1 MEGSAADKFN
11 LAEDVVK
18 SMKHSD
24 RQVKNRALA
33 KRSRQ
38 RQQEKME
45 DLRTECERLTLLD
58 NALAL
63 QYEEMKEN
71 VKAIAFDVGV
81 METYH
86 ASLLR
91 RRRIVVEL
99 EKPES
104 KKTKGQNM

>member
-1 MEGSAADKFN
+1 M
-11 LAEDVVK
+11 
-18 SMKHSD
+18 
-24 RQVKNRALA
+24 
-33 KRSRQ
+33 
-38 RQQEKME
+38 
-45 DLRTECERLTLLD
+45 D